1 MQQADAVEALNSQ
14 MRRIDLFCKL
24 IGPLTI
30 AFIDGASPKLAIIST
45 GSMTAVSVLVEY
57 FSIARVYNTVPE
69 LQVAKSQ
76 TPQPGREHSV
86 WGGLVSSC
94 SGTALYV
101 RNPAFLPSLALS
113 FLYLTVLSFGGQ
125 LLTWL
130 LNLGVSSVTIGVL
143 RGVSAIFEL
152 SATWLAPLTMR
163 RIGPIRSGIWF
174 LNWEILCVVIAC
186 GFFWL
191 DHIDPT
197 VAAIGTVSAVIASR
211 IGLWGFDLCAQL
223 IIQEEVEPSL
233 RGTFSSQESSLQNIF
248 EMLAFAS
255 TVVFPKPE
263 DFKFPATISA
273 GAVMVAGILFA
284 AFVRLRRGHLLH
296 FSNCVDR
303 NGQDKGHTHWWM
315 VKIPMLMSG
324 RHDIGGTEESAGLLN
339 PAVDIVL
346 NGESEENV
354 TQTV

>member
-1 MQQADAVEALNSQ
+1 

-30 AFIDGASPKLAIIST
+30 AFIDGASPRIAIITT

-57 FSIARVYNTVPE
+57 FSIARVYNIVPA
-69 LQVAKSQ
+69 LQAAKSQ
-76 TPQPGREHSV
+76 PSPSAERRSIWSRLQ
-86 WGGLVSSC
+86 SSF
-94 SGTALYV
+94 SGTVLYA
-101 RNPAFLPSLALS
+101 RHRAFLPSLALS

-130 LNLGVSSVTIGVL
+130 LNLGVSSGTIGVL

-152 SATWLAPLTMR
+152 SATWLAPLVMK
-163 RIGPIRSGIWF
+163 RIGPVRSGIWF
-174 LNWEILCVVIAC
+174 LNWEIFCVGVAC
-186 GFFWL
+186 AFFW
-191 DHIDPT
+191 IDNLNPT
-197 VAAIGTVSAVIASR
+197 TAAIGTVSAVIASR
-211 IGLWGFDLCAQL
+211 IGLWGFDLSAQL
-223 IIQEEVEPSL
+223 IIQEDVEPGL

-263 DFKFPATISA
+263 DFRYPATISA
-273 GAVMVAGILFA
+273 GAVVVAGVLYA

-315 VKIPMLMSG
+315 IRLPLPVSG
-324 RHDIGGTEESAGLLN
+324 RHDSSGVQENEGLLESAQDHDANTEIEL
-339 PAVDIVL
+339 
-346 NGESEENV
+346 ESR
-354 TQTV
+354 QTV